1 MNKSIEI
8 KHFSL
13 IDYSILLKVVSEY
26 VKKYQISRDMFDY
39 EKGMFDLTNT
49 LYGLQCHKHA
59 VNIEIDNHRKSFWVK
74 VKETKTKY
82 KFEIW
87 YNQF

>member
-13 IDYSILLKVVSEY
+13 IDYNTLLKVVSEY
-26 VKKYQISRDMFDY
+26 IRQYQLSRDKFDY
-39 EKGMFDLTNT
+39 EKDMFNLSNT
-49 LYGLQCHKHA
+49 LYGLQCHKNA
-59 VNIEIDNHRKSFWVK
+59 VNIEIDNHWKSFWVK

-82 KFEIW
+82 IFDIW
-87 YNQF
+87 YNS

>member
-13 IDYSILLKVVSEY
+13 VDYDILLEVVAEY
-26 VKKYQISRDMFDY
+26 IKQYKISRSKFEY
-39 EKGMFDLTNT
+39 EKSLFDLTNE
-49 LYGLQCHKHA
+49 LYALQVYKNA
-59 VNIEIDNHRKSFWVK
+59 VNIKIESHWTSFWVK
-74 VKETKTKY
+74 VIETKTKY

-87 YNQF
+87 YGL

>member
-13 IDYSILLKVVSEY
+13 IDYNVLLKVVAEY
-26 VKKYQISRDMFDY
+26 IRQYQISRDKFEY
-39 EKGMFDLTNT
+39 EKNMFDLTDT
-49 LYGLQCHKHA
+49 LYALQCHKNA
-59 VNIEIDNHRKSFWVK
+59 VNIKLENHWKSFRVK
-74 VKETKTKY
+74 VRETNTKY

-87 YNQF
+87 YA

>member
-13 IDYSILLKVVSEY
+13 IDYSILLSVVAEY
-26 VKKYQISRDMFDY
+26 VRQYQISRDKFDY
-39 EKGMFDLTNT
+39 EKDMFDLTNT
-49 LYGLQCHKHA
+49 LYALQCHKHA
-59 VNIEIDNHRKSFWVK
+59 VRIELENHSKSFWVN
-74 VKETKTKY
+74 VKESSTKY

-87 YNQF
+87 YAS